1 MKLMLNIIVDI
12 CDRNFLSA
20 DSTQNSDIYDEKIF
34 QLSSFIE
41 SLACVCSQ
49 IDSFSEGSLNT
60 MEKLVILAID
70 CYPKLVKRYNNQ
82 ISLAIASLFLAVKR
96 TSFSDEFISRIIFH
110 SLIRIFS
117 YKTLY
122 SFQEESGTDE
132 ADEPASSV
140 IFVTSLDYVKLWSNF
155 LSLHEFSD
163 LKSENLDDR
172 KKIVETIYNEYVE
185 SIIKIMNKL
194 DLAAIKNDGSEVIS
208 SEQESMEKSQND
220 LSISSDPISGL
231 KPQKPKDF
239 EIFINLVDFT
249 KYFLYF

>member
-1 MKLMLNIIVDI
+1 MESKDIKVMLNIIVDI

-20 DSTQNSDIYDEKIF
+20 NLAQDSEIYDEKIF

-41 SLACVCSQ
+41 SLSCVCSQ
-49 IDSFSEGSLNT
+49 IDSCTEESLNT

-82 ISLAIASLFLAVKR
+82 ISLAIGSLFLAIQQ
-96 TSFSDEFISRIIFH
+96 TSFSYEFISRIIYH

-122 SFQEESGTDE
+122 SIQEESDVNENTE
-132 ADEPASSV
+132 SSNSV
-140 IFVTSLDYVKLWSNF
+140 LITTSLDYVKLWSNL
-155 LSLHEFSD
+155 LSLGELSVS
-163 LKSENLDDR
+163 KIENLDSK
-172 KKIVETIYNEYVE
+172 KKIIEIIYNEYVE

-194 DLAAIKNDGSEVIS
+194 DLAASKKEANEGEEEAMDKTLDDIAV
-208 SEQESMEKSQND
+208 
-220 LSISSDPISGL
+220 SSDPVIGL
-231 KPQKPKDF
+231 KAQKPKDF

-249 KYFLYF
+249 K